1 MFSSPPKMLLEF
13 FNVFS
18 VTHGRETAISW
29 GLPAF
34 LAASLLHVSKY
45 GCDLAWK
52 NCKGSSSGG
61 TEDGTAGKICLI
73 FGRGFVWG
81 AQQCPPASQQE
92 KQSPGRAEPPLGCH
106 RDCRR
111 GAPALFPC
119 QNRVWTGPWE
129 LACFTKLPDAEM
141 QPRSPDRKWRRLGAS
156 SRAREPARLPAAPA
170 GSAPKAFLTISA
182 TGGSSQH
189 WE

>member
-1 MFSSPPKMLLEF
+1 MFSALLMAGKLQSAGACQHF
-13 FNVFS
+13 LLPHFYMS
-18 VTHGRETAISW
+18 VKVRQQQ
-29 GLPAF
+29 
-34 LAASLLHVSKY
+34 

-141 QPRSPDRKWRRLGAS
+141 QPHSPDRKWRRLGAS
-156 SRAREPARLPAAPA
+156 SPAREPARLPAAPA